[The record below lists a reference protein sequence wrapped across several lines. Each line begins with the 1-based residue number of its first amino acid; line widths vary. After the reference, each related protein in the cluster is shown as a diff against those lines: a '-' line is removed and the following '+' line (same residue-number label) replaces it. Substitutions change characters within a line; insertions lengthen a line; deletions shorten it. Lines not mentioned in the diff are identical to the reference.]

1 MNQVFWTG
9 LIVVAAAF
17 YLLWRWLPAR
27 WRQRITG
34 RAQAPASGCGSC
46 STCAGCATA
55 GAEARPTPPDTQ
67 PGAQADSGG
76 KPTLARARWQASLP
90 SSNSRQGDGRH
101 S

>member
-1 MNQVFWTG
+1 MSQGFWTG
-9 LIVVAAAF
+9 LIVAAAAL

-27 WRQRITG
+27 WRQRVTG
-34 RAQAPASGCGSC
+34 REQTPASGCGSC
-46 STCAGCATA
+46 SSCAGCAAA
-55 GAEARPTPPDTQ
+55 GTQ
-67 PGAQADSGG
+67 TSAPAGLPSDAQADSGG

>member
-1 MNQVFWTG
+1 MSQGFWTG
-9 LIVVAAAF
+9 LIVAAAAL

-46 STCAGCATA
+46 SACSGCATRGGETRTAA
-55 GAEARPTPPDTQ
+55 GTQ